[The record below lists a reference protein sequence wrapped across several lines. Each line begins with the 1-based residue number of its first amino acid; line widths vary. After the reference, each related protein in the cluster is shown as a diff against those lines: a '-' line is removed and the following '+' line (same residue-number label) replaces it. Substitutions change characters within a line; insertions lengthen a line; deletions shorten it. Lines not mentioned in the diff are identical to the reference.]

1 MKSSF
6 ALIAIIG
13 ALAASSFSAE
23 QAALPAGRRAV
34 SLRLGALK
42 CRYIEAGDDVDVLLT
57 FADKDKVRTTMMVL
71 QDAKVLEAKPQS
83 AEVELTLSVTNKGA
97 DALALA
103 VKKGGVFTIAARAS
117 DDHEVHPLEPA
128 TFRRLFR

>member
-1 MKSSF
+1 MRNSL
-6 ALIAIIG
+6 ALIAVSV
-13 ALAASSFSAE
+13 ALAVSAFSAE
-23 QAALPAGRRAV
+23 PKMLPAGRRAV
-34 SLRLGALK
+34 ALRLGALK
-42 CRYIEAGDDVDVLLT
+42 CRYVEAGDDVDMLLT
-57 FADKDKVRTTMMVL
+57 FADKDKVRTTMVIL
-71 QDAKVLEAKPQS
+71 QDAKVLEVKPLS

-103 VKKGGVFTIAARAS
+103 VKKGGVFTVAARAA

>member
-1 MKSSF
+1 MRSSF
-6 ALIAIIG
+6 ALIAILG
-13 ALAASSFSAE
+13 ALAASAFCAE

-42 CRYIEAGDDVDVLLT
+42 CRYVEAGDDVDVLLT
-57 FADKDKVRTTMMVL
+57 YADRDKVRTTAIIL
-71 QDAKVLEAKPQS
+71 QDVQVLAAKPLS
-83 AEVELTLSVTNKGA
+83 GEVELTLSVTYKGA